1 MILPVG
7 KEREEGSMKKRIL
20 ALVMAVG
27 MTVGLLAGCGGN
39 SGSSDKEAA
48 QTATEEGKSDS
59 EVKPALLL
67 SGSANDHSWNQFG
80 YEALMKVKEE
90 LGVEVT
96 YSENVTTVDQLQA
109 IRDYASKGYNP
120 IIGHGGAFEDDM
132 I

>member
-80 YEALMKVKEE
+80 YEALM
-90 LGVEVT
+90 
-96 YSENVTTVDQLQA
+96 
-109 IRDYASKGYNP
+109 
-120 IIGHGGAFEDDM
+120 
-132 I
+132 